1 MTDIASIKAS
11 IKQTEDVR
19 SAARKTISLELIKE
33 IWSNYSE
40 HNPSKSVQSAL
51 NLAILNLERKT
62 ISIKVPTIVSKEMIL
77 QESNLIDKLRE
88 DLGMTDLIFEIDVDK
103 SLFPDFEDTKP
114 VQLLTQ
120 KEKYM
125 LMLEKKPE
133 SRIFYQKTRTKIRYR
148 NIKNG

>member
-1 MTDIASIKAS
+1 M
-11 IKQTEDVR
+11 
-19 SAARKTISLELIKE
+19 ELIKE

-88 DLGMTDLIFEIDVDK
+88 DLEIDVDK

-125 LMLEKKPE
+125 LMLEKNQ
-133 SRIFYQKTRTKIRYR
+133 SLGSFTKKLGLKLDTEI
-148 NIKNG
+148 